1 VVTGGPLRFA
11 VVGDTTLDVTV
22 RGSAPPPGTDQV
34 AEIQAG
40 PGGQG
45 ANVAVRLARAGA
57 AVRLVTAIGTDPAG
71 RVLEAILV
79 GEGVAVMNV
88 GAASSGL
95 VVSLVDA
102 SGERA
107 MASDRI
113 SLDPDRIDAAVAEVL
128 AEADWLHVSGY
139 PLADPLSGE
148 RLALVVSRRADVRC
162 SVGGGL
168 FHRGSVITDRLRA
181 ARPDIV
187 QFDHAEAEAIL
198 AESVGHANGLSAAA
212 LATALAEALGAVT
225 VVTDGAAGAAAA
237 TAHGAVTVPAPAL
250 SGRDATGAGDAH
262 AASILLSLASR
273 SWPPSLHELRA
284 ALDEAAGHGAQVAE
298 VVGAQGRI
306 PAEDGA

>member
-1 VVTGGPLRFA
+1 MRFA

-22 RGSAPPPGTDQV
+22 RGARPVPGEDRE

-57 AVRLVTAIGTDPAG
+57 AVRLMTAIGTDPAG
-71 RVLEAILV
+71 RVLEAILD
-79 GEGVAVMNV
+79 GEGIAVLNA

-95 VVSLVDA
+95 VVSMVDA
-102 SGERA
+102 TGERA
-107 MASDRI
+107 MASDRM
-113 SLDPDRIDAAVAEVL
+113 SLDPDRIDVALGEAL

-139 PLADPLSGE
+139 PLADPRSGE
-148 RLALVVSRRADVRC
+148 RLAVEVSKRAAVRC
-162 SVGGGL
+162 SVGGGS
-168 FHRGSVITDRLRA
+168 FAPGSEIAERLRA

-187 QFDHAEAEAIL
+187 QFDRAEAAAVL
-198 AESVGHANGLSAAA
+198 AESVENVEGRSAET
-212 LATALAEALGAVT
+212 LATQLAEALGAVA
-225 VVTDGAAGAAAA
+225 VVTDGAAGAGAA
-237 TAHGAVTVPAPAL
+237 TAAGAITVPAPAL

-273 SWPPSLHELRA
+273 SWPPSLNDLRA
-284 ALDEAAGHGAQVAE
+284 ALEEAAGRGAQVAA

-306 PAEDGA
+306 PAEDPP